1 MEPLDTAPIWITA
14 KAPLES
20 MPAMWQGGQWKD
32 TGCAVGRLLGPL
44 VAFHCNTLGYFGL
57 RVEELPVAPPLAPPM
72 PSRLSPAAA
81 YAACLVLGTCLL
93 VAVVTYVAAPL
104 SMPAA
109 TRHSL
114 ANTWLAMVLL
124 SVVFSCGVH
133 LTGDWIVCHSVG
145 MLLHYLTMSCLLWMT
160 VTIK

>member
-1 MEPLDTAPIWITA
+1 
-14 KAPLES
+14 
-20 MPAMWQGGQWKD
+20 MPVMWQGGHWKE

-57 RVEELPVAPPLAPPM
+57 RFEDLPVAPPQAPPM